1 MYREG
6 TQLRLAATDV
16 SNHLACRHLTAL
28 DRAVAEGR
36 RRAPDFRDPMLAV
49 LQQRGFEH
57 ERAYLRYLRAE
68 GPSVVEPAQEGGKLA
83 TDKALD
89 AMRAGADLIVQAEL
103 SDGRWFGRAD
113 LLVKVAEASDFG
125 DWSYEVVDTKLA
137 EETRAETVLQL
148 CQYSTLLARAQG
160 KAPTWM
166 HVVKP
171 GTDPAAPFARE
182 SFRFEDYG
190 AYYRLVRDRLEQA
203 IEAPPTGSTY
213 PDPVPHCGICRW
225 WKECD
230 TRRHADDALC
240 LVAGIR
246 PLHIAELQRQGI
258 GTLGQFAR
266 EPKALRERPRRGSPE
281 TFTRAHGQAQVQLDG
296 REAGRP
302 TYRLLPPEEGKGF
315 CLLPEPD
322 PGDIFFDIESDPF
335 AVNGG
340 MEYLLGFAFSDVPG
354 ELTYRALWAFNPVEE
369 KQALETFMDFV
380 TQRWLEYPGLHIYH
394 FSPYEPG
401 ALKRLAGRY
410 GTREGDLDR
419 FLRGERFIDL
429 LAVTR
434 HGLQAS
440 VESYGLKDLE
450 PFSGYAREI
459 ELPAAAAALRRV
471 ARALE
476 LAGAEQITEDE
487 RASVQKYNRDDCIST
502 WALRDWLEQRRAEH
516 LGQGVAIPR
525 PLSKSGEASEAIQE
539 RAADVQAVF
548 DQLTAGLP
556 EDRAA
561 WGPGE
566 RARWLLANQREYFR
580 REEKSVWW
588 EFFRI
593 RELDHEDLLDERKAI
608 AGLQFVEEVPGT
620 GRLHVHRYSFPEQE
634 TSLDEGDKLY
644 EVGGAGERVG
654 KIVAF
659 DPSSRTVD
667 IEKNARYGTVHPA
680 AVMADEHISPRP
692 VDTALLEF
700 ARSVAA
706 HGVDG
711 EGPYR
716 AGRDLLL
723 AHRPRILGTLG
734 GPLRRDGEDVV
745 DAAIRLAKGLASSI
759 LPIQGPPGSGKTYSG
774 ARMIVAL
781 ARAGKRIGVTAVSHK
796 VIQNLLVEAINA
808 SVKAGTP
815 VGAIHKDSA
824 LPVDI
829 PLGLEL
835 TGDNDRA
842 RAGLKEGKVVGGTAW
857 FWAREDMAESL
868 DYLFIDEAGQ
878 MSLAHALAVSRAARN
893 VVLLGD
899 PQQLEQPQRGA
910 HPEGAEV
917 AALVHVL
924 QGHKTIAV
932 EDGLF
937 LDETWRLH
945 PAICEFTSELFYEHR
960 LASRSGLEKQ
970 RLVGTDPFSGS
981 GLFYVP
987 VEHANNQN
995 HSPEE
1000 VEAVARIV
1008 EMLRRSR
1015 ATWTDAHGVSKP
1027 LTDDDILVVAPYNA
1041 QVAALSRRLG
1051 GRARVGTVDRFQ
1063 GQQAPVVIYS
1073 MASSSADDAP
1083 RGMSFLY
1090 NPNRLNVATSRARCA
1105 CILVAAPRLLE
1116 PGCASPE
1123 QMLWA
1128 NGLCRYREMA
1138 VEVDLASGAVRGQA
1152 AEPSRRAREGGAGRG
1167 ARTGAS
1173 RKRKGG
1179 SGGPQFELGF

>member
-1 MYREG
+1 
-6 TQLRLAATDV
+6 
-16 SNHLACRHLTAL
+16 
-28 DRAVAEGR
+28 
-36 RRAPDFRDPMLAV
+36 
-49 LQQRGFEH
+49 
-57 ERAYLRYLRAE
+57 
-68 GPSVVEPAQEGGKLA
+68 
-83 TDKALD
+83 
-89 AMRAGADLIVQAEL
+89 AEL

-113 LLVKVAEASDFG
+113 LLVKVPASSTLG
-125 DWSYEVVDTKLA
+125 EWSYEVVDTKLA

-148 CQYSTLLARAQG
+148 CQYSTLLAHAQG
-160 KAPTWM
+160 KAPVLM

-171 GTDPAAPFARE
+171 GREPGAAAGEQPGPDPDHPFTQE
-182 SFRFEDYG
+182 SFRFEDYA
-190 AYYRLVRDRLEQA
+190 AYYRFVRRRLELA
-203 IEAPPTGSTY
+203 IEAPPAETTY
-213 PDPVPHCGICRW
+213 PDPVAHCGICRW
-225 WKECD
+225 WKVCED
-230 TRRHADDALC
+230 RRHADDALC

-258 GTLGQFAR
+258 GTLRQYAL
-266 EPKALRERPRRGSPE
+266 EPKPLRQRPRRGSPE
-281 TFTRAHGQAQVQLDG
+281 TFARAHGQARVQLEG

-302 TYRLLPPEEGKGF
+302 TYTLLPPEEGKGF

-322 PGDIFFDIESDPF
+322 PGDLFFDIESDPF
-335 AVNGG
+335 AAAGG
-340 MEYLLGFAFSDVPG
+340 MEYLLGFAFTDDAG
-354 ELTYRALWAFNPVEE
+354 QMAYRAVWALNPLEE
-369 KQALETFMDFV
+369 KRALEAFVDFAM
-380 TQRWLEYPGLHIYH
+380 QRWLANPGMHIYH

-410 GTREGDLDR
+410 GSRESDLDK
-419 FLRGERFIDL
+419 FLRGERFVDL

-450 PFSGYAREI
+450 AFSGYARSI
-459 ELPAAAAALRRV
+459 ELPVAAAALRRV

-476 LAGAEQITEDE
+476 LAGASGISDE
-487 RASVQKYNRDDCIST
+487 EREAVAAYNRDDCLST
-502 WALRDWLEQRRAEH
+502 SALRDWLEQRRAEH
-516 LGQGVAIPR
+516 EMQGVVIPR
-525 PLSKSGEASEAIQE
+525 PLSKSGEASDAIQE

-561 WGPGE
+561 WGPNE
-566 RARWLLANQREYFR
+566 KARWLLANQLEYFR

-593 RELDHEDLLDERKAI
+593 RELDLEELLDERKAI
-608 AGLQFVEEVPGT
+608 AGLQFVEEVPGA

-654 KIVAF
+654 RIVAF
-659 DPSSRTVD
+659 DPTARTVD
-667 IEKNARYGTVHPA
+667 IEKNVRYGTTHPD

-706 HGVDG
+706 DGVDG
-711 EGPYR
+711 DGPFR

-723 AHRPRILGTLG
+723 AHRPRILGTAG
-734 GPLRRDGEDVV
+734 GRLRREGEGVV
-745 DAAIRLAKGLASSI
+745 DAAVRLARGLASSI
-759 LPIQGPPGSGKTYSG
+759 LPIQGPPGSGKTYTG
-774 ARMIVAL
+774 AQMIVAL

-796 VIQNLLVEAINA
+796 VIQHLLVEAIEA
-808 SVKAGTP
+808 SLRGGGAGGAGGGADGAP

-824 LPVDI
+824 APVDI

-842 RAGLKEGKVVGGTAW
+842 RAGLKEGKIVGGTAW
-857 FWAREDMAESL
+857 FWAREDMAESV

-893 VVLLGD
+893 IVLLGD

-924 QGHKTIAV
+924 QGRKTIGL

-960 LASRSGLEKQ
+960 LASRSGLERQ
-970 RLVGTDPFSGS
+970 RLDGVDPFSGS

-987 VEHANNQN
+987 VEHTNNQN

-1008 EMLRRSR
+1008 EMLRRPR
-1015 ATWTDAHGVSKP
+1015 ASWTDSDGVSKTLSDP
-1027 LTDDDILVVAPYNA
+1027 DILVVAPYNA

-1073 MASSSADDAP
+1073 MASSSAEDAP

-1090 NPNRLNVATSRARCA
+1090 NPNRLNVATSRARCVS
-1105 CILVAAPRLLE
+1105 ILVAAPHLLE
-1116 PGCASPE
+1116 PGCGSPE
-1123 QMLWA
+1123 QMVWA

-1138 VEVDLASGAVRGQA
+1138 TEVDLATGTVKGRAAGHSSGDRGPGA
-1152 AEPSRRAREGGAGRG
+1152 APRAPQPRQPRKKPDAG
-1167 ARTGAS
+1167 
-1173 RKRKGG
+1173 KK
-1179 SGGPQFELGF
+1179 QLELF